1 MARNKMVVG
10 SKFMLPS
17 SPIGGLV
24 SSCFLQVMLVVGT
37 KFLTWDWR
45 VPSSCLNLEVM
56 SLNPTE
62 KLEHI
67 NVLDP

>member
-37 KFLTWDWR
+37 KFLT
-45 VPSSCLNLEVM
+45 
-56 SLNPTE
+56 
-62 KLEHI
+62 
-67 NVLDP
+67 